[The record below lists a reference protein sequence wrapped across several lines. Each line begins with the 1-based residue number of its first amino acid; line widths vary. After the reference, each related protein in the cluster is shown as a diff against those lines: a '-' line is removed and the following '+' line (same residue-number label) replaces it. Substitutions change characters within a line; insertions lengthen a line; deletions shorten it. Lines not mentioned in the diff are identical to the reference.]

1 LEKNGYGLK
10 FYLSAKCPCKLKR
23 VFGLTGSNGMRY
35 GPRYPVGDVGQQRP
49 DDGTHQRGERA
60 ADSQQ
65 QMD

>member
-1 LEKNGYGLK
+1 
-10 FYLSAKCPCKLKR
+10 
-23 VFGLTGSNGMRY
+23 MRY

-60 ADSQQ
+60 ADGQQ